1 MKKVLFLAAALF
13 TFGLFSNAQAAQELP
28 LVGEYVND
36 AGYLVIAKAANGQ
49 AANYDVGIVDK
60 TGKCNLQIVCG
71 TWKTSETTSA
81 VSKATHPNTI
91 VAVESQKYPNFS
103 LWPEDEK
110 IRLSESALPLD
121 TVDPACKVF
130 KDNPVFTRKN

>member
-1 MKKVLFLAAALF
+1 MKKVLALAAALF
-13 TFGLFSNAQAAQELP
+13 AFGIYSNAQAAEPLP

-36 AGYLVIAKAANGQ
+36 AGYLVIAPAAKDQN
-49 AANYDVGIVDK
+49 ANYNVGIVDK

-81 VSKATHPNTI
+81 TSKATHPNTI
-91 VAVESQKYPNFS
+91 LAVEGQKYPNFS

-110 IRLSESALPLD
+110 IRLADDALPLD

-130 KDNPVFTRKN
+130 KDNLVFTRK